1 MQAKQENI
9 IRKIDFNIYLYWYY
23 LSKGVLPFCQSKGFG
38 MGFVYNLVTT
48 LKSLTTLRTL
58 TNNNNNYEYN
68 EQQNRKPTEVRY

>member
-1 MQAKQENI
+1 M
-9 IRKIDFNIYLYWYY
+9 
-23 LSKGVLPFCQSKGFG
+23 GVG

-58 TNNNNNYEYN
+58 MTNNNYDYN

>member
-1 MQAKQENI
+1 
-9 IRKIDFNIYLYWYY
+9 
-23 LSKGVLPFCQSKGFG
+23 

>member
-1 MQAKQENI
+1 MRKYYKK
-9 IRKIDFNIYLYWYY
+9 KIDFIYLYWYY
-23 LSKGVLPFCQSKGFG
+23 LTACELPFCQSKGFG
-38 MGFVYNLVTT
+38 MSFVYNLVTT